1 VASLRRFS
9 HDDIEKLRLMAHC
22 GYTGKA
28 IAKALGRTPQ
38 AVRVKCCELGIK
50 LKPQSVGNRGVRLR
64 VPVWA
69 KLE

>member
-28 IAKALGRTPQ
+28 IAKALGAASGPG
-38 AVRVKCCELGIK
+38 EML
-50 LKPQSVGNRGVRLR
+50 
-64 VPVWA
+64 
-69 KLE
+69 